1 MLNLYLQ
8 QVMETLKELV
18 RRFQGG
24 TKQHRFLSVLLNA
37 DQNYSVKTPWLKTLH
52 TSLIREKESKLELT
66 GNTLPPG

>member
-1 MLNLYLQ
+1 MNKVSNILCAPVSYFVSNTG
-8 QVMETLKELV
+8 VKT
-18 RRFQGG
+18 
-24 TKQHRFLSVLLNA
+24 SVI